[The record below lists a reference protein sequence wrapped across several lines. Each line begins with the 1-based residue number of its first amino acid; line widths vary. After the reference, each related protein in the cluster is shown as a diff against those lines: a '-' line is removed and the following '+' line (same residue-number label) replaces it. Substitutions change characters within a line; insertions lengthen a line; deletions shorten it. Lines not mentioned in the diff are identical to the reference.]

1 MWVWSVFFS
10 SSLMHEPHKHGVVPP
25 AVFNLRKKSR
35 ERHGGRKKER
45 GSARGVSRAGHAPQ
59 AAPSTGELGRPR
71 PARAAEVLAG
81 ALAGAGSYAGGGAR
95 LARQQWLPGR
105 AWGVRRGGLSH
116 GQKTARC
123 VPAQRG
129 GRRMD
134 KKRGGENSPVLT
146 AMHCRRRRTVRQGRL
161 CCEI

>member
-1 MWVWSVFFS
+1 MAGTTQGNAAHAPRTRHSRARNHGSMCHREFLTSLRTVLHGRT
-10 SSLMHEPHKHGVVPP
+10 SSLQQDRAWTEPDCAGEPRWLH
-25 AVFNLRKKSR
+25 A
-35 ERHGGRKKER
+35 
-45 GSARGVSRAGHAPQ
+45 AGHAGCAPQ

-134 KKRGGENSPVLT
+134 KKKGEE
-146 AMHCRRRRTVRQGRL
+146 RTHL
-161 CCEI
+161 C